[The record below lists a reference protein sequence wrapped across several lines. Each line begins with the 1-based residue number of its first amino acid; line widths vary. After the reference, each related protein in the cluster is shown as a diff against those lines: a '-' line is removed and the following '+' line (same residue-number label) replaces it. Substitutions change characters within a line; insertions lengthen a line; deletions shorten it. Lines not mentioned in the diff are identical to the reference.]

1 MKRMKRVSLTLA
13 KVTGNGND
21 GRRAVLLLLLL
32 LAVGAAE
39 IGGGGGN
46 SHGGRLK
53 GQVKV
58 GGCGGQDR
66 QKGQ

>member
-1 MKRMKRVSLTLA
+1 MKRISLTLA

-21 GRRAVLLLLLL
+21 GHRVVLLLLI

-46 SHGGRLK
+46 SHGRRLK

-58 GGCGGQDR
+58 GGCVGQDR